1 MTLGHLSTTINI
13 QTNFLERRFM
23 KPSKFTCALAL
34 SLGSLLVGCGGGGGD
49 SPVKIPDTVVK
60 TCTNGGN
67 DYPTC
72 TPPYVAGDL
81 QTSVDKPPYAEGS
94 EDLRAFNYLNDL
106 RSSLGLG
113 KLNYSAEL
121 TLSSTNHANYLNTN
135 KLFSHD
141 ENSSLPG
148 FTGVGVTQRVR
159 YAGYPST
166 FATELLASSNT
177 KTGALERL
185 LGSVYHRSVLLSQ
198 AMRDV
203 GTYSYKDKDSS
214 AAVLVLNIGYKSNPQ
229 RNASDFIMTYP
240 KDGQTNVNLS
250 MCAES
255 PWPFPDIKV
264 EDACTNPRAENG
276 VIVMDMKV
284 GYPVSIAI
292 QDSKDLTITKF
303 EMFEAGSNTPIPS
316 WLTTKTDTTYPVS
329 KHEAF
334 ITAKAGLK
342 PLTKYEASFS
352 GLADGIPFTKTWSFT
367 TAASLYSN

>member
-1 MTLGHLSTTINI
+1 
-13 QTNFLERRFM
+13 M